1 MISPYKT
8 MWLIVA
14 FDLPT
19 LTKKDRRIS
28 NNFRKELLKL
38 GFNKLQL
45 SLYSYYASSKEKAEE
60 IARLIQSF
68 VPKNGITTI
77 FFLTDRQFGMTKN
90 YFGGLKAE
98 IKAPEQGILLF

>member
-8 MWLIVA
+8 MWLLVA

-19 LTKKDRRIS
+19 LSETDRRIS
-28 NNFRKELLKL
+28 NNFRQNLLKM

-45 SLYSYYASSKEKAEE
+45 SLYSYYASTKERADE
-60 IARLIQSF
+60 ISRYVQRF
-68 VPKNGITTI
+68 VPANGIVSI

-90 YFGGLKAE
+90 FFGGLKADL
-98 IKAPEQGILLF
+98 KAPEQGILLF

>member
-19 LTKKDRRIS
+19 LTIKDRRAS
-28 NNFRKELLKL
+28 NNFRKDLLKM

-45 SLYSYYASSKEKAEE
+45 SLYSYYASSKERAEE
-60 IARLIQSF
+60 IAKYVVR
-68 VPKNGITTI
+68 VGRK
-77 FFLTDRQFGMTKN
+77 
-90 YFGGLKAE
+90 
-98 IKAPEQGILLF
+98 

>member
-19 LTKKDRRIS
+19 LTKKDRRTS
-28 NNFRKELLKL
+28 NNFRKDLLKM

-45 SLYSYYASSKEKAEE
+45 SLYSYYASSKERAEE
-60 IARLIQSF
+60 IAKYVQGF
-68 VPKNGITTI
+68 VPVNGVVSI
-77 FFLTDRQFGMTKN
+77 FFITDRQFGMTKN
-90 YFGGLKAE
+90 FFGGLKVE